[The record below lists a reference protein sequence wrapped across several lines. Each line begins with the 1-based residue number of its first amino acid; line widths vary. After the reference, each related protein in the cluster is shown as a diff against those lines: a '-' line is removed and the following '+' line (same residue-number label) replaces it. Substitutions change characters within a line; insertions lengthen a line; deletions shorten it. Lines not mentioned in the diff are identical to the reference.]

1 METQIVL
8 YSLLVFYDNER
19 VETASKR
26 VFTARLSPDTPIP
39 ELAKIIKGE
48 CKPDLDHLATYNL
61 ELWKCKTPLD
71 DPRLA
76 DFLGHE
82 ALQGIPRAQ
91 IVPAGTE
98 HNVGEVSMER
108 LGDLQPT
115 SHYWNAESRPPSINI
130 VVLARALKNLIDE
143 DEYNTRKVEGNL
155 AKQYEDIV
163 INVAKW
169 GRFQHQDI
177 LLNNLISTTPAADR
191 LPFVSRF
198 EATLVKKVGMAADA
212 ENLFSEIEDRE
223 CRSVY
228 FAPTSTTSGDEAS
241 AEDMRA
247 AGKGE
252 VSHILHVSLP
262 WERFWNPARAAF
274 SGIDRLKLKE
284 SLFSAMCLWLL
295 PCHLPVSD
303 SVTLKFGMSSWPF
316 ELMTRKA
323 DDASKELRSY
333 RPKSDFLLSKSQL
346 PRLMIE
352 VNSTSSNDLWPAD
365 LIRMLLSGAA
375 IVRFANGFLD
385 AFKQERDFVLITIY
399 IRENGAVDWYT
410 LFQIRNES
418 RVHYSLEK
426 LTLDTAPGRA
436 GFMLRLYN
444 LVHMLCKTDEDTD
457 TKTTISKLV
466 EAFVNYRAEYGMK
479 SFHTESNSA
488 GSKRKRVRSDHG
500 APGGVRG
507 SGEQEND
514 VDADEL
520 AAHDYQVVPDVIEF
534 APGHVMETLRKLPP
548 NILTVFRKSN
558 HTKTLVAKK
567 IPAESTEID
576 ILTFIG
582 SKQTRSEHIISM
594 LDSFRG
600 ESCSWA
606 IFPKLPYSL
615 RDALALSPDELSR
628 HVRQVCFGL
637 IKGLAFLHELRVA
650 HRDIKPA
657 NLLVDGNFC
666 LKIIDFDLAV
676 RVRNEDDEVGD
687 QCGTKGWTAPEVEK
701 LTYSPIRS
709 DRWSCGHTIQH
720 VLNRLQQEDA
730 LLKDIALK
738 LKADDPQQRPSLTQ
752 CREWNTMTAQ
762 NARSDK
768 APEMAKRPLSSDEE
782 TLVDFQPEIQ
792 NPAKRCKKLERISGG
807 GGGDLVESPL
817 LHSDAV
823 AEVY

>member
-1 METQIVL
+1 MDSETLIVL

-61 ELWKCKTPLD
+61 ELWKCKTLLD
-71 DPRLA
+71 DSRLA

-91 IVPAGTE
+91 VVPAGTE
-98 HNVGEVSMER
+98 YNVGQVSMER
-108 LGDLQPT
+108 LDDLQPT

-163 INVAKW
+163 ISVTNW
-169 GRFQHQDI
+169 GRFQYQDI
-177 LLNNLISTTPAADR
+177 LLNNFISIIPAAYFS
-191 LPFVSRF
+191 PFVSRF

-212 ENLFSEIEDRE
+212 ENLFREIEDRE

-228 FAPTSTTSGDEAS
+228 FAPTCTTSDN
-241 AEDMRA
+241 EDMRA

-262 WERFWNPARAAF
+262 WERFWHPAKAAF
-274 SGIDRLKLKE
+274 SGIDHLKLKE
-284 SLFSAMCLWLL
+284 SLFSAVCLWLL
-295 PCHLPVSD
+295 PCHLPESD

-316 ELMTRKA
+316 ELITRKA

-346 PRLMIE
+346 PRLMIQ
-352 VNSTSSNDLWPAD
+352 VHSTSSNDPWPAD

-399 IRENGAVDWYT
+399 IRETGEVDWYT

-418 RVHYSLEK
+418 NVHYSLEK
-426 LTLDTAPGRA
+426 RTLDTAPGRA

-444 LVHMLCKTDEDTD
+444 FVHMLCKTGEDTD

-466 EAFVNYRAEYGMK
+466 EAFVNHRAEHDMK
-479 SFHTESNSA
+479 SFHTGSNST

-500 APGGVRG
+500 APGGVPG

-514 VDADEL
+514 VHADEL

-534 APGHVMETLRKLPP
+534 APGHVMETLRK
-548 NILTVFRKSN
+548 VR
-558 HTKTLVAKK
+558 
-567 IPAESTEID
+567 D
-576 ILTFIG
+576 ILYAA
-582 SKQTRSEHIISM
+582 R
-594 LDSFRG
+594 
-600 ESCSWA
+600 
-606 IFPKLPYSL
+606 L
-615 RDALALSPDELSR
+615 RYTDAWPS
-628 HVRQVCFGL
+628 
-637 IKGLAFLHELRVA
+637 
-650 HRDIKPA
+650 
-657 NLLVDGNFC
+657 
-666 LKIIDFDLAV
+666 
-676 RVRNEDDEVGD
+676 
-687 QCGTKGWTAPEVEK
+687 AP
-701 LTYSPIRS
+701 P
-709 DRWSCGHTIQH
+709 
-720 VLNRLQQEDA
+720 
-730 LLKDIALK
+730 
-738 LKADDPQQRPSLTQ
+738 
-752 CREWNTMTAQ
+752 
-762 NARSDK
+762 
-768 APEMAKRPLSSDEE
+768 
-782 TLVDFQPEIQ
+782 
-792 NPAKRCKKLERISGG
+792 
-807 GGGDLVESPL
+807 
-817 LHSDAV
+817 
-823 AEVY
+823 